1 MYKRQKWTYGA
12 FASTDLERELRARG
26 VERVLLCGCL
36 TNVCVAATAREAVDR
51 YFRVCVVDD
60 ACGAVDA
67 RLHDAALELMSAP
80 QRATRGHMVD
90 APVGLYF
97 AERALVA
104 DVEAALASLS
114 PAGAPACAP
123 TCAPV
128 CAPVAAAAAAA
139 LAEDEAAAVV
149 APESTPEAAADD
161 DGFEPLGRADSFNSV
176 VSIGAIVASDG
187 PQKPPRP
194 PSLVAATAPSI

>member
-1 MYKRQKWTYGA
+1 
-12 FASTDLERELRARG
+12 
-26 VERVLLCGCL
+26 
-36 TNVCVAATAREAVDR
+36 
-51 YFRVCVVDD
+51 
-60 ACGAVDA
+60 
-67 RLHDAALELMSAP
+67 MSAP

-90 APVGLYF
+90 PPVGLYF

-104 DVEAALASLS
+104 DVETALASLS
-114 PAGAPACAP
+114 PAGALACAPACAL
-123 TCAPV
+123 A
-128 CAPVAAAAAAA
+128 CAPVAAAA
-139 LAEDEAAAVV
+139 LPEAEAAVV
-149 APESTPEAAADD
+149 APESTAEAAADD